1 MKKESKTGIRR
12 NFVTILL
19 LSFAGSIIYG
29 LPYFRSYFYDTY
41 QSLYELTNVQMGLL
55 GSAYGLLGVFSYL
68 LGGVLADKFKA
79 KKLLIFS
86 MIATGLGGLLHLVFT
101 DFRALFLI
109 YGLWGF
115 TSLLTFWPA
124 LVKIVRIQGTEEE
137 QSRAYGIF
145 EGGRGVFNAA
155 HLAVATAI
163 FGIFE
168 AKALPALGIRG
179 IIIFYSAAP
188 IIVAII
194 FIFILKEPDTIS
206 SGESAQK
213 ISWPQIFRVVKMP
226 VVWLVV
232 CLMFTSYVF
241 NMSSYYFTPYASNV
255 LGTSAVVAAVLTVLA
270 QYARPF
276 ASTLGGFA
284 ADRFGKGELMA
295 CGFVLMALGMAAVLS
310 AGGMSGML
318 QMTVMTGACIIIYIG
333 MFSNFGLFF
342 SFLTEGGVPLE
353 VSGIAI
359 GVASTFGYLP
369 EVICPVI
376 AGKTL
381 DAYEGAKG
389 YYIYFIF
396 MLVMAVIGIGLSIFW
411 SRTYGKRYKARIR
424 AEKGGE

>member
-1 MKKESKTGIRR
+1 MEKTGIKR
-12 NFVTILL
+12 NFFTIIL

-29 LPYFRSYFYDTY
+29 LPYFRSYYYDAY
-41 QSLYELTNVQMGLL
+41 QSLYNLTNVQMGLL
-55 GSAYGLLGVFSYL
+55 GSAYGLLGVFSYI

-79 KKLLIFS
+79 KKLLILS
-86 MIATGLGGLLHLVFT
+86 MVATGLGGLLHLVFT
-101 DFRALFLI
+101 DFKALVII

-124 LVKIVRIQGTEEE
+124 LMKIVRIQGTEEE

-168 AKALPALGIRG
+168 AKALPALGIQG

-188 IIVAII
+188 IVVAII
-194 FIFILKEPDTIS
+194 FIFILKEPETIKS
-206 SGESAQK
+206 DGKAEK
-213 ISWPQIFRVVKMP
+213 VSWSQIVQVLKMP
-226 VVWLVV
+226 VVWFVV

-255 LGTSAVVAAVLTVLA
+255 IGTSAVVAAVLTVLA

-276 ASTLGGFA
+276 ASTIGGFS
-284 ADRFGKGELMA
+284 ADRFGKGEIMAGGFLLMA
-295 CGFVLMALGMAAVLS
+295 IGMAAVLGAS
-310 AGGMSGML
+310 KLSGSF
-318 QMTVMTGACIIIYIG
+318 QMVVMVVACIIIYVG
-333 MFSNFGLFF
+333 MFSNFGLYF

-369 EVICPVI
+369 EVICPLI

-381 DAYEGAKG
+381 DVYEGAKG

-396 MLVMAVIGIGLSIFW
+396 MLVMAIVGLILSVIW
-411 SRTYGKRYKARIR
+411 SRTYGKRYKERMR
-424 AEKGGE
+424 LEKDI